1 MIFAGTSGMFCWD
14 RRSDVLASVTACGDQ
29 QDKKLQPPMI
39 FAGTIHDDTATRDEG
54 GGRVFAA
61 SIIIFATL
69 DVEDAMVTGSSSMR
83 SCNHWKARQ
92 VLPAS

>member
-54 GGRVFAA
+54 GGVAFLLHLLSFLLR
-61 SIIIFATL
+61 
-69 DVEDAMVTGSSSMR
+69 SMLKML
-83 SCNHWKARQ
+83 W
-92 VLPAS
+92 